1 MFIVYIIYSNK
12 TDKYYIGTTD
22 DFNKRLEEHNNA
34 FYPNAYTRKGE
45 PWILKKCFCCEF
57 SKEAYF
63 MERFIKRMKSRDF
76 IEKIINDSSLF
87 YEIMKAKMWGF
98 SPEVSGP
105 PRVQKPRLNVGV
117 FCYLSLVNWLP
128 PFTRKLNPR
137 EFILLG
143 FFVCNNLPKV
153 LFYAHVYCLL

>member
-45 PWILKKCFCCEF
+45 PWILKKCFYCEF

-76 IEKIINDSSLF
+76 IEKIINDPSLF
-87 YEIMKAKMWGF
+87 YEIMKGKM
-98 SPEVSGP
+98 
-105 PRVQKPRLNVGV
+105 
-117 FCYLSLVNWLP
+117 
-128 PFTRKLNPR
+128 
-137 EFILLG
+137 
-143 FFVCNNLPKV
+143 
-153 LFYAHVYCLL
+153 